1 MLGKDFEMVERQ
13 KSKRVVTFGEVMCR
27 FCPPDCLRFGQVSPG
42 PWQMTFG
49 GAESN
54 VAASVALFGGSAEFV
69 TALPEHQIANAC
81 VRQLSSLGI
90 KIGNIL
96 RLATGRMGIYFVER
110 GVNQRASQVIYD
122 RDYSSF
128 SEVVPATFDWGVIFQ
143 GASWFHTTGITAAL
157 SEGAAAAACHAAK
170 TAKEQG
176 LTVSVDL
183 NFRAK
188 LWNWRKGYSAEKLA
202 QEIMPELLKYA
213 DVVIGNEED
222 AHKMLGI
229 KAADTD
235 VESGHINTSGFAAVA
250 QEIMSRFPNVGM
262 VATTLR
268 ESISA
273 THNNWGAILSVRGK
287 QPVLAPLKH
296 DEYKPYEIHAIVDRV
311 GGGDAFAGALIF
323 ALNSGEF
330 GNEQSALNF
339 AAAAS
344 CLAHSISGD
353 FNFVTRSEVE
363 RLAAGD
369 GNGRVQR

>member
-1 MLGKDFEMVERQ
+1 MAEKQ
-13 KSKRVVTFGEVMCR
+13 KFKKVVTFGEVMCR
-27 FCPPDCLRFGQVSPG
+27 FCPPDCLRFEQVSPG

-54 VAASVALFGGSAEFV
+54 VAASVALFGGSSEFV
-69 TALPEHQIANAC
+69 TALPRHQIADAC
-81 VRQLSSLGI
+81 IRQLGSLGI
-90 KIGNIL
+90 ATGNIS
-96 RLATGRMGIYFVER
+96 RTAEGRMGIYFVER
-110 GVNQRASQVIYD
+110 GANQRASQVIYD
-122 RDYSSF
+122 RACSSF
-128 SEVVPATFDWGVIFQ
+128 ADVSPSTFDSNEIFK

-157 SEGAAAAACHAAK
+157 SKGSAEAACLAAK
-170 TAKEQG
+170 AAKEAG

-188 LWNWRKGYSAEKLA
+188 LWNWKKGYSAEKLA
-202 QEIMPELLKYA
+202 QEVMPELLKYA

-229 KAADTD
+229 QDENTD
-235 VESGHINTSGFAAVA
+235 VESGHLNTGGFAAVA
-250 QEIMSRFPNVGM
+250 QEIMRRFPNIGM

-268 ESISA
+268 ESVSA

-296 DEYKPYEIHAIVDRV
+296 GEYKPYEIHAIVDRV
-311 GGGDAFAGALIF
+311 GGGDAFSGALIF

-330 GNEQSALNF
+330 KDGQAALDF
-339 AAAAS
+339 ATAAS

-363 RLAAGD
+363 RLASGD
-369 GNGRVQR
+369 GNGRVRR